1 MKIKRLEILNIASIE
16 SARIDFDKQP
26 LSDAELFLITGTTG
40 AGKTTILDA
49 ICLALYNTTPRIAK
63 GATRDFQVNKDGLT
77 GVDPRNMMRQN
88 TGEAYS
94 KVYFTGNDAKEYCAE
109 WSVQRGKKKKP
120 SSELSNAVWSIENLT
135 TGESASGDTS

>member
-1 MKIKRLEILNIASIE
+1 MRIKRLEILNIASIE
-16 SARIDFDKQP
+16 SAVIDFDKLP

-63 GATRDFQVNKDGLT
+63 GATRDFQVNRDGLT

-88 TGEAYS
+88 T
-94 KVYFTGNDAKEYCAE
+94 
-109 WSVQRGKKKKP
+109 
-120 SSELSNAVWSIENLT
+120 SNLNTQLPMNK
-135 TGESASGDTS
+135 